1 MTVTDIK
8 NKIPEG
14 WQIKNVANLC
24 SKISMGETLIADK
37 LTGEGIPVFSANT
50 ENRPWG
56 YTSNNR
62 LNYSK
67 GTIILGARGS
77 IGFPRL
83 PEFEKYTSTQ
93 TTIALFPK
101 INSKYLFYLLSKL
114 NFSDIADQQAVP
126 MLTVESTNN
135 VYFIIPQNPKEQQK
149 IAEVL
154 TTIDE
159 AIEKT
164 DAIIEKNKRIKQGLM
179 QDLFRY
185 GIDEHGNIRSEKTH
199 KFKTVKIGNEEMRIP
214 EEWEMGN
221 ITDYLYIM
229 TDYVANGSFSSLN
242 ENVNV
247 YDTENYAYYVRLYD
261 LRLGLGHKNQT
272 YVDKSSY
279 LFLRKSFVEYEDILI
294 ANIGA
299 YAGMVWSVPKLDK
312 KATIAPNMLILKT
325 NDKSEKKYL
334 YYYLKSQIGE
344 KEINNVIGGS
354 GQPKISKTELKTI
367 EIIKI
372 SKPEQRRII
381 HVLNSSDEII
391 EKEQIYKQKLLSIKR
406 GLMEDLLTGTVR
418 VNSLITN

>member
-1 MTVTDIK
+1 MVATDLK
-8 NKIPEG
+8 TKIPEG
-14 WQIKNVANLC
+14 WQIKNIANLC

-62 LNYSK
+62 LTYSQ
-67 GTIILGARGS
+67 GTIIVGARGS

-101 INSKYLFYLLSKL
+101 INSKYLYYLLSKL

-135 VYFIIPQNPKEQQK
+135 ISFIIPENPKEQQK

-164 DAIIEKNKRIKQGLM
+164 DAIIEKNKRIQQGLM

-199 KFKTVKIGNEEMRIP
+199 KFKTVIIGNEEMKIP
-214 EEWEMGN
+214 EEWEVKPLLKTVSFIVDNRGKTPPN
-221 ITDYLYIM
+221 NNSGDYELIE
-229 TDYVANGSFSSLN
+229 SS
-242 ENVNV
+242 
-247 YDTENYAYYVRLYD
+247 
-261 LRLGLGHKNQT
+261 
-272 YVDKSSY
+272 SI
-279 LFLRKSFVEYEDILI
+279 SFVNRFPDYSKVTKFVNEKVFKLWFRDHPVKGDVLISTVGEYSGSSALLSE
-294 ANIGA
+294 NRG
-299 YAGMVWSVPKLDK
+299 
-312 KATIAPNMLILKT
+312 TIAQNVVALRFGL
-325 NDKSEKKYL
+325 NDARYMFYWTRHSQYWH
-334 YYYLKSQIGE
+334 QIGQVMM
-344 KEINNVIGGS
+344 NQA
-354 GQPKISKTELKTI
+354 QPSLKVPHLLKFSIQLPTI
-367 EIIKI
+367 R
-372 SKPEQRRII
+372 EQTQIADNLFSI
-381 HVLNSSDEII
+381 DEGI
-391 EKEQIYKQKLLSIKR
+391 EKEMIYKQKLLSFKR
-406 GLMEDLLTGTVR
+406 GLMEDLLTGKVR
-418 VNSLITN
+418 VNSLIN